1 MPITYTNRR
10 GITYH
15 LCRTVGDTGTA
26 RYVFAREPR
35 GEPVEELPD
44 GYTIAESINGRVTL
58 SRQRPSPIEAAEI
71 AAVEA
76 AVQRH
81 PQAAD
86 YRVGVKDKTIVVYKR
101 TGLNLDGLAALL
113 GRSGLPVPASRVE
126 EARAEFDRHA
136 RYTPVLRFILLD
148 AAQRTF
154 HPQRWCYLGSVDGWL
169 DLAVTGSLEELAAR
183 LVPTL
188 GTDDFY
194 QLY

>member
-10 GITYH
+10 GVTYH
-15 LCRTVGDTGTA
+15 LCRTVSDTGTV
-26 RYVFAREPR
+26 RYVLAREPR
-35 GEPVEELPD
+35 GEPVEEVPD
-44 GYTIAESINGRVTL
+44 GYTIAENINGRVSL

-71 AAVEA
+71 EAVEA

-101 TGLNLDGLAALL
+101 VGLNLDGLAGLL
-113 GRSGLPVPASRVE
+113 GRSGLPVPAGAVE
-126 EARAEFDRHA
+126 EARAEYDRHA

-154 HPQRWCYLGSVDGWL
+154 HPQRWCYLGSIDGWL
-169 DLAVTGSLEELAAR
+169 DLLATGSLEQLAAR